1 MYSRPE
7 LRGYPI
13 DFDQLNRARRERA
26 ARKARNS
33 ARKQSRRPLGL
44 RRLRNRQAQGS

>member
-13 DFDQLNRARRERA
+13 DYELLDRARRERA
-26 ARKARNS
+26 ARKTRNGARN
-33 ARKQSRRPLGL
+33 QSRRPLTIWC
-44 RRLRNRQAQGS
+44 RRDRS

>member
-13 DFDQLNRARRERA
+13 DFDQLNRTRRERA
-26 ARKARNS
+26 ARKTRNNARN
-33 ARKQSRRPLGL
+33 QSRRPLGL
-44 RRLRNRQAQGS
+44 WRRRNRSAQVS

>member
-13 DFDQLNRARRERA
+13 DFDQRNRSRRERA

-33 ARKQSRRPLGL
+33 ARKQSRRSLGL
-44 RRLRNRQAQGS
+44 WRLRERPAQGT